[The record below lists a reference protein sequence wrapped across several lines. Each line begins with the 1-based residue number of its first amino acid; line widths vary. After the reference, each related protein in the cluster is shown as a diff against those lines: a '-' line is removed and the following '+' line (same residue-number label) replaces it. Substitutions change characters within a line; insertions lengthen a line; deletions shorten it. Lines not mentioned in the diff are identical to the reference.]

1 MGNEQI
7 QQPIYQ
13 RPPPTAFQQHIAQL
27 QQQPNKQPLPAHPLA
42 GGRESFERRKYMAQN
57 RLRQNYYR
65 EYGSSVATAS
75 AAAIHQHSYQRK
87 THGTSILT
95 TSPRRSYHSYSPRRV
110 TPNPHNNHSSKAEEF
125 DSPASSILA
134 FASTNTHKGLTN
146 NSGDNNCFLNAI
158 IQALWH
164 VGPFRVEL
172 QDFLAA
178 HGYLITTTTTTTT
191 TTDEKNGFDHG
202 TVPTPPA
209 AMHHHNTIDSQNL
222 PPNPVAPP
230 SAPTHHDS
238 ILRVLGNIFY
248 QMEYGTEPVVSP
260 DELRR
265 VISQHESGRY
275 VCCLSVSQSVS

>member
-1 MGNEQI
+1 MGNEV
-7 QQPIYQ
+7 QQPSYQ
-13 RPPPTAFQQHIAQL
+13 RPPPTAFQQHITQL
-27 QQQPNKQPLPAHPLA
+27 QQQSNKQPPPAHPMA

-178 HGYLITTTTTTTT
+178 HGYLITTTT
-191 TTDEKNGFDHG
+191 DEKNGFDHG
-202 TVPTPPA
+202 PVPPA
-209 AMHHHNTIDSQNL
+209 AAIHHHNTINCHNQET
-222 PPNPVAPP
+222 NPVAPP
-230 SAPTHHDS
+230 PSASTHHDS
-238 ILRVLGNIFY
+238 ILRALGNIFY

-275 VCCLSVSQSVS
+275 VCCLSVSQCHEEF